1 MRHAE
6 IAIVGGGLAGSTA
19 AVMLGRADHDAILID
34 PHPIYPD
41 DFRCEKLD
49 ASQIALLR
57 MTGVAEAVHRAA
69 TIDQEVWIGR
79 SGRIVERRPSAQLDI
94 LYGDLVNVIRAEIP
108 RAVDV
113 IHGKVTAISTSAEHQ
128 QVTLSTGEQIC
139 ARLVV
144 LANGLNIGLR
154 ESLGIRREVTSPCHS
169 ISIGFW
175 VKPIERGSFPF
186 RALTYYT
193 ENASSRVAYVTM
205 FPIGSM
211 VRANLF
217 VYRDM
222 HDPWLREMRRDG
234 QVALFGVM
242 PRLRALTGDVEID
255 DVKIRPVDLYVSK
268 GYRQPGI
275 VLVGDAFGTSCPAAG
290 TGCNKVFTDVVRLC
304 ETHIPRW
311 MATPGMESDKI
322 ATFYDDAVK
331 IACERFCTDKAY
343 YLRSFCTDGGLAWR
357 ARRIVKFFAHL
368 GRGALR
374 QTGERLLIKPAPH
387 HGAPARSG
395 AR

>member
-1 MRHAE
+1 MRRAE

-19 AVMLGRADHDAILID
+19 AVMLGRAGHDAILID

-234 QVALFGVM
+234 QVC
-242 PRLRALTGDVEID
+242 
-255 DVKIRPVDLYVSK
+255 
-268 GYRQPGI
+268 
-275 VLVGDAFGTSCPAAG
+275 LV
-290 TGCNKVFTDVVRLC
+290 
-304 ETHIPRW
+304 
-311 MATPGMESDKI
+311 
-322 ATFYDDAVK
+322 
-331 IACERFCTDKAY
+331 
-343 YLRSFCTDGGLAWR
+343 
-357 ARRIVKFFAHL
+357 RRHA
-368 GRGALR
+368 
-374 QTGERLLIKPAPH
+374 
-387 HGAPARSG
+387 APARIDG
-395 AR
+395 RCGNR